1 MPRHGRK
8 EDVVAAAVALFSRK
22 GYHGTT
28 VRDIALESGMLSGS
42 LYAHIESKED
52 LLYEIV
58 LGAAERFMAA
68 VGVALDS
75 RQPAAAKLRGAMKG
89 HLRVMAE
96 SREAAAIFMHEWK
109 ALSPERRAVIAEKRR
124 NYEGAFAAIIAEGV
138 AVGDFRPVDEKFAR
152 LLVLSAV
159 NWLYQWYDPSGPL
172 GPDAVADRFADL
184 IVHGLVSHKGG
195 GES

>member
-1 MPRHGRK
+1 MPRPGRK
-8 EDVVAAAVALFSRK
+8 EEVVAAAVTLFSRK

-42 LYAHIESKED
+42 LYAHIDSKED

-58 LGAAERFMAA
+58 LGAADWFMAVMA
-68 VGVALDS
+68 SVLKT
-75 RQPAAAKLRGAMKG
+75 PAPASTKLREAMKG

-109 ALSPERRAVIAEKRR
+109 ALSPERRAVVAEKRR
-124 NYEGAFAAIIAEGV
+124 AYEGAFAEIIAQGV
-138 AVGDFRPVDEKFAR
+138 VAGEFRAVDAKFAR

-184 IVHGLVSHKGG
+184 IVHGLVKGKGG
-195 GES
+195 GEP